1 MCLSDNI
8 KRLRLERKMTQ
19 EQLAAM
25 LGVTAQAVSKW
36 ETTETYP
43 DGALLMPLAQALHVS
58 LDTLFGN
65 DFASMADLC
74 ERIEGL
80 IHNTEESE
88 RFAVGREIGW
98 LIERAL
104 ADCYIKLFPYSHDE
118 FQNYTSSS
126 YILNDYGFTVISNG
140 KEPFFSIFP
149 EPEDGFGDFL
159 NDREDLQRLFAILSH
174 PLTLN
179 ALLFLYH
186 KPQNYLLDRETL
198 AKNAE
203 LPEDGIDETLEN
215 LFFLRA
221 IEKQELILNGEP
233 RTLYCS
239 KVSHKLFALLLFAKE
254 VRYYGPHCVT
264 GNRRTKP
271 FLEKKDIQRNKND
284 EANAR

>member
-8 KRLRLERKMTQ
+8 KRLRLEQKMTQ

-43 DGALLMPLAQALHVS
+43 DGALLVPLAQALNVS

-65 DFASMADLC
+65 TFASMADLC
-74 ERIEGL
+74 ERIGSL
-80 IHNTEESE
+80 IHNTDASE

-98 LIERAL
+98 QIEWAL

-118 FQNYTSSS
+118 FQSYTSSS

-159 NDREDLQRLFAILSH
+159 NDREDLQTLFAVLSH

-198 AKNAE
+198 AKNAK
-203 LPEDGIDETLEN
+203 LPEDGIDATLEN

-271 FLEKKDIQRNKND
+271 FLGKEDIRRNKND
-284 EANAR
+284 EANDQ